1 MKRPLASGLIIVV
14 AGAAGLMW
22 YQGAM
27 DSNRQSA
34 RVATEAA
41 MDDVAFF
48 ETPKWAVEKI
58 KVMLT
63 EEDWGSLA
71 RYYDLSGSD
80 IDRSSL
86 VSGEFFIRSERPEAA
101 HPGEFWRYKHPF
113 SPSFDY
119 SFSSPTDED
128 GIVIVQVG
136 ITIDQG
142 AGSPPQEGIQNF
154 RMRESASGYQ
164 VLPD

>member
-1 MKRPLASGLIIVV
+1 MKRTLASGLIIVA

-48 ETPKWAVEKI
+48 KTPKSAVAAI
-58 KVMLT
+58 KVMLI

-71 RYYDLSGSD
+71 RYYDLNGSD

-101 HPGEFWRYKHPF
+101 HPGEFWRYRHPF
-113 SPSFDY
+113 PPSFDY
-119 SFSSPTDED
+119 SFASPADEA
-128 GIVIVQVG
+128 GIVIVRVG
-136 ITIDQG
+136 IKIDQG
-142 AGSPPQEGIQNF
+142 AGQPAQEGWQEF
-154 RMRESASGYQ
+154 RMRESSKGYQ
-164 VLPD
+164 VLSN